1 MPSFIPSI
9 INKLT
14 LQPQKLF
21 LADGLGAALT
31 AIILATVVARYE
43 DVFGIPQ
50 NIAYFL
56 SGVAGILMI
65 YSSCCYFFVSDNWRL
80 FLKVIALANLIYCC
94 LTIGMIFYFYQT
106 LTPAGVT
113 YFLLEIIVIGVLV
126 INEWRIASARNPKK

>member
-1 MPSFIPSI
+1 MNDAHLHMVVNHFPI
-9 INKLT
+9 IGT
-14 LQPQKLF
+14 IF
-21 LADGLGAALT
+21 GLGILIAG
-31 AIILATVVARYE
+31 IILKNNSAK
-43 DVFGIPQ
+43 

-65 YSSCCYFFVSDNWRL
+65 YSSCCYFFVSDNWRP